1 MIFNL
6 APDPWF
12 PTPVCIAGEK
22 PMNRL
27 RKLVTFSLDDRKFAL
42 YVSAVQRII
51 RVVEVTPLPAAPD
64 IVVGIINMQGTVIP
78 VFNIRRRFHLPAREM
93 QLSDQLI
100 IASTTK
106 RTVALI
112 VDSVN
117 DVIEIP
123 KEKIIAAKQILPE
136 LDYVEG
142 VVKTES
148 GMVLIHDI
156 EKFLSLHEEKSL
168 DEALEALNRNERQ
181 D

>member
-1 MIFNL
+1 M
-6 APDPWF
+6 
-12 PTPVCIAGEK
+12 K
-22 PMNRL
+22 RL

-51 RVVEVTPLPAAPD
+51 RVVEVTSLPKAPE
-64 IVVGIINMQGTVIP
+64 IVVGIINMQGQVIP
-78 VFNIRRRFHLPAREM
+78 VFDIRMRFQLPTKKM

-123 KEKIIAAKQILPE
+123 EERIIDAEQILPE
-136 LDYVEG
+136 LEYVEG
-142 VVKTES
+142 VVKTEG
-148 GMVLIHDI
+148 GMVLIHDL
-156 EKFLSLHEEKSL
+156 ERFLSLPEEKAL
-168 DEALEALNRNERQ
+168 DEALEALNRDERQ

>member
-1 MIFNL
+1 M
-6 APDPWF
+6 
-12 PTPVCIAGEK
+12 K
-22 PMNRL
+22 RL

-51 RVVEVTPLPAAPD
+51 RVVEVTALPKAPE
-64 IVVGIINMQGTVIP
+64 IVVGIINLQGRVIP
-78 VFNIRRRFHLPAREM
+78 VFDIRMRFQLPAREV
-93 QLSDQLI
+93 QLNDQLI

-123 KEKIIAAKQILPE
+123 GERIIAAEQILPE
-136 LDYVEG
+136 LEYVDG
-142 VVKTES
+142 VVKMEG
-148 GMVLIHDI
+148 GMVLIHDL
-156 EKFLSLHEEKSL
+156 ERFLSLPEEKGL
-168 DEALEALNRNERQ
+168 NEALEALNRDERQ